1 MATKW
6 HAWVA
11 GACCLAGRFQKRNS
25 RLRSEEGQ
33 STFEEIFLYACPKF
47 ITANGPPYDD
57 PAALA
62 QLLNPPAP
70 SSPTSPSTP
79 NAPIS
84 DPTHRHL
91 RALTAHFLSLTPV
104 PVLRSL
110 LKLYT
115 SLDARKLA
123 GFLDAGVDEEE
134 VLSWM
139 MVMKNAGRC
148 IGRVNMTAGADRD
161 GEKGA
166 TTNGASSNGGG
177 SLLDGEWMSVSDLN
191 FVIDEVRCACAMVY
205 DADLETEHDSHCRV
219 DRWETV
225 CRVVY
230 PEFGACSAGVGWVAC
245 VAVASKNTGKGRR

>member
-6 HAWVA
+6 RAWVE
-11 GACCLAGRFQKRNS
+11 GELPCVTNVRINS
-25 RLRSEEGQ
+25 CTHREEGL

-47 ITANGPPYDD
+47 ITASGPPYDD
-57 PAALA
+57 PTALGL
-62 QLLNPPAP
+62 LLNPPTP
-70 SSPTSPSTP
+70 SSPTSPTVL
-79 NAPIS
+79 NNTAS

-148 IGRVNMTAGADRD
+148 IGRVNIAAGVDKD
-161 GEKGA
+161 EEKGA
-166 TTNGASSNGGG
+166 GANGAPSSNSGG
-177 SLLDGEWMSVSDLN
+177 SLLDGEWMSISDLN
-191 FVIDEVRCACAMVY
+191 FVIDEVRSGSRHHIVWT
-205 DADLETEHDSHCRV
+205 DLGADRT
-219 DRWETV
+219 
-225 CRVVY
+225 
-230 PEFGACSAGVGWVAC
+230 
-245 VAVASKNTGKGRR
+245 

>member
-1 MATKW
+1 MS
-6 HAWVA
+6 
-11 GACCLAGRFQKRNS
+11 S
-25 RLRSEEGQ
+25 RTHSEEGL

-57 PAALA
+57 PTTLAL
-62 QLLNPPAP
+62 LLNPPTP
-70 SSPTSPSTP
+70 SSPTSAAQTP
-79 NAPIS
+79 PNNAL

-148 IGRVNMTAGADRD
+148 VGRVNIAAGTDKD
-161 GEKGA
+161 EEKGVA
-166 TTNGASSNGGG
+166 VSGASSTSGG
-177 SLLDGEWMSVSDLN
+177 SLLDGEWMSISDLN
-191 FVIDEVRCACAMVY
+191 FVIDEVR
-205 DADLETEHDSHCRV
+205 
-219 DRWETV
+219 V
-225 CRVVY
+225 CSCTRLIL
-230 PEFGACSAGVGWVAC
+230 
-245 VAVASKNTGKGRR
+245 GRRLILGI